1 MKKRFRKYRK
11 QVKEYIEQIYVRE
24 DSDAIFRDIYVKRIR
39 LFIIVFLLVFV
50 ALIYCILQ
58 PEKESVLSGKK
69 LIRQE
74 EEQEVRVVVEGESA
88 DGIWQKE
95 MDFSLAGRFFSNK
108 ECEELKKHTKAFL
121 EKELPGQNTSLKRV
135 KTKLHFPESV
145 PESGIEISFSTD
157 ETYITKEGELL
168 YENIPKEGIQTE
180 IMAEASWKNW
190 SDAFYFTICIA
201 PADEWGNDVVK
212 KQIEEALQKKIKESG
227 GEKEVDLPDRIG
239 NVTLRYSVDKEG
251 KDFRLVF
258 LLCGIVF
265 LLPIYWRQQ
274 QKKKVSERE
283 EQLFMDYSELVNKF
297 MLLLGAGLTI
307 RKILERMSEEYER
320 ERKEGGVVRYVYEEI
335 CVVVQEMKDG
345 VSEKEA
351 LEHFGRRCKILPYL
365 RFTSILTQ
373 NLKKGAEGV
382 LLILEK
388 ESMEAMEQRKEQML
402 QLGEKAGTKL
412 LFPMML
418 LFGIVMAIV
427 MVPAFMTM

>member
-1 MKKRFRKYRK
+1 
-11 QVKEYIEQIYVRE
+11 
-24 DSDAIFRDIYVKRIR
+24 
-39 LFIIVFLLVFV
+39 
-50 ALIYCILQ
+50 
-58 PEKESVLSGKK
+58 
-69 LIRQE
+69 
-74 EEQEVRVVVEGESA
+74 
-88 DGIWQKE
+88 
-95 MDFSLAGRFFSNK
+95 
-108 ECEELKKHTKAFL
+108 
-121 EKELPGQNTSLKRV
+121 
-135 KTKLHFPESV
+135 
-145 PESGIEISFSTD
+145 
-157 ETYITKEGELL
+157 
-168 YENIPKEGIQTE
+168 
-180 IMAEASWKNW
+180 
-190 SDAFYFTICIA
+190 
-201 PADEWGNDVVK
+201 
-212 KQIEEALQKKIKESG
+212 
-227 GEKEVDLPDRIG
+227 
-239 NVTLRYSVDKEG
+239 
-251 KDFRLVF
+251 
-258 LLCGIVF
+258 
-265 LLPIYWRQQ
+265 
-274 QKKKVSERE
+274 
-283 EQLFMDYSELVNKF
+283 MDYSELVNKF

-388 ESMEAMEQRKEQML
+388 ESMEAMEQRKERVL